1 MAFSKR
7 RVLLVTL
14 AGLMAIPVIAIQVFQ
29 AETASGQRRI
39 GLNSGSVDE
48 YEPRVVVPAFPA
60 IEKPRA
66 APVTEANKQLRPRD
80 LVLGITLQG
89 KSRAYPINQ
98 LTGPS
103 REIFNDSI
111 GGQAIAATW

>member
-1 MAFSKR
+1 MAVSKR
-7 RVLLVTL
+7 RVFLVTI
-14 AGLMAIPVIAIQVFQ
+14 AGLVAIPCIALQVFQ
-29 AETASGQRRI
+29 AEQASGQRRLGRKSI
-39 GLNSGSVDE
+39 NINK

-66 APVTEANKQLRPRD
+66 APAQEASQQLRPQD
-80 LVLGITLQG
+80 LVLGITLHG

-111 GGQAIAATW
+111 GGQRIAATW